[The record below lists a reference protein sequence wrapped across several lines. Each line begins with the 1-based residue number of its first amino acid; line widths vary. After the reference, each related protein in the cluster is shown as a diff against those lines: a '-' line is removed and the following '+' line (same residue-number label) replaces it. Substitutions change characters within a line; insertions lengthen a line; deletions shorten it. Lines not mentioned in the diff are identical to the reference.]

1 MERFLLSLQERSVCR
16 EQKDKVIWTGSK
28 NGKFSIKALY
38 STFCNGEE
46 DGQRTPH
53 ALGKNDIYLLK
64 PSPSFEFDPMLELF
78 PMKLPKQRSLLLA
91 AHKSSKLS
99 SLEKKNQ

>member
-38 STFCNGEE
+38 STLETESTMPFLVSVIWNSWVPSKVGFFFFFF
-46 DGQRTPH
+46 H
-53 ALGKNDIYLLK
+53 LGGF
-64 PSPSFEFDPMLELF
+64 SG
-78 PMKLPKQRSLLLA
+78 
-91 AHKSSKLS
+91 
-99 SLEKKNQ
+99 